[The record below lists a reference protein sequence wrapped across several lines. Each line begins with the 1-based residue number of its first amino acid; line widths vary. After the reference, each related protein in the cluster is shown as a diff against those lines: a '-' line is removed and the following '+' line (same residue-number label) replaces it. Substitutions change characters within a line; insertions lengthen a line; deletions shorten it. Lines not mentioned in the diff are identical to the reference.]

1 MSHKYLSG
9 KFVEIIQTGT
19 IAMIYGIGALAT
31 LSQNLA
37 IACLTGIVGIAIGIA
52 TLRMSV
58 EKWDKMFAA
67 IGMALSIASVIY
79 ATVTFIQ
86 K

>member
-1 MSHKYLSG
+1 MSHKHPSG
-9 KFVEIIQTGT
+9 EFAAIIPTGT
-19 IAMIYGIGALAT
+19 IAMICGIGALAT

-52 TLRMSV
+52 TLRMHV
-58 EKWDKMFAA
+58 EKRDKIFAA
-67 IGMALSIASVIY
+67 IGIALSIAPVIY
-79 ATVTFIQ
+79 AIVIFIQ